1 MKQGERTIF
10 KLIVGD
16 RKYELGV
23 NGVKLIEV
31 QPPLAGVDYEDG
43 HALGI
48 FSQNA
53 DMYWHHRESKII
65 VPELETPKIA
75 VVS

>member
-16 RKYELGV
+16 RKYEVGV

-48 FSQNA
+48 FSQNE
-53 DMYWHHRESKII
+53 DMYWYHRESKII
-65 VPELETPKIA
+65 IPALELSKMAE
-75 VVS
+75 VS

>member
-1 MKQGERTIF
+1 MNKGERTIF

-16 RKYELGV
+16 RKFEVGV

-48 FSQNA
+48 FSQNE
-53 DMYWHHRESKII
+53 DMYWYHRESKII
-65 VPELETPKIA
+65 VPELETSRLQ